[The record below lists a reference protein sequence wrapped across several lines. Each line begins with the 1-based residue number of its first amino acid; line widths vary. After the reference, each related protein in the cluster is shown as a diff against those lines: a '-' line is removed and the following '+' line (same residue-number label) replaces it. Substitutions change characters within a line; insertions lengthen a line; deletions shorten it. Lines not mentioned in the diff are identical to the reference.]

1 MARQTENSTQERDA
15 TLVGEAIAATTVI
28 ILVSDPDDPK
38 HGEVTVIND
47 PLEAERVVETLL
59 EAGYEQER
67 FRVFSGKEREVLV
80 SYRPVVS
87 LIGDLAVAE
96 ARESGDLHEDAVERA
111 AGEPDL
117 GPGLGEA
124 DSTNGHGQSAPRP
137 SDFFRKSFD
146 DGS

>member
-15 TLVGEAIAATTVI
+15 TLVGEAIAATI

-38 HGEVTVIND
+38 HGQITVLDD
-47 PLEAERVVETLL
+47 PLEAERVVESLL
-59 EAGYEQER
+59 EAGYQQER
-67 FRVFSGKEREVLV
+67 FRVFRGKEREVQV

-87 LIGDLAVAE
+87 LIGDLAPVE
-96 ARESGDLHEDAVERA
+96 ARESADLHEDAVERA

-117 GPGLGEA
+117 GPGLGVA
-124 DSTNGHGQSAPRP
+124 DSTNGDGQSGPRF

-146 DGS
+146 DAGS